1 MIFLLETSQ
10 SMPTQRFREA
20 TPATAER
27 EGRAPAAHRGRRLGS
42 GARRDL
48 RWALQQHPGEHVREV
63 CMHGVKI
70 TFFTQ
75 QAGRAKDSAIA
86 HGQRDTPEPS
96 SQSPEHDTPP
106 LNSRRRR
113 SRRRAQAY
121 YANKA
126 TSRAGTTGAMQI
138 VEDGDNARRTSGA
151 AQATAT
157 PPGVFVFG
165 AGSPPLGT
173 AACTFDGAGTERASA
188 NAAPR
193 VDAGTS
199 GGDRSREASRSGRPR
214 GRGRGRGGS
223 K

>member
-1 MIFLLETSQ
+1 
-10 SMPTQRFREA
+10 
-20 TPATAER
+20 
-27 EGRAPAAHRGRRLGS
+27 
-42 GARRDL
+42 
-48 RWALQQHPGEHVREV
+48 
-63 CMHGVKI
+63 MHGVKI

-75 QAGRAKDSAIA
+75 QAGRAEDSAIA

-138 VEDGDNARRTSGA
+138 VEDGDNARSTSGA

-188 NAAPR
+188 IAAPR

-199 GGDRSREASRSGRPR
+199 GGDRSRYAAVRPAGAAGHAAEVEVAAARNERPQRRARAMRLSLFR
-214 GRGRGRGGS
+214 GFALPAP
-223 K
+223 

>member
-1 MIFLLETSQ
+1 
-10 SMPTQRFREA
+10 MPTQRFREA
-20 TPATAER
+20 APATAER
-27 EGRAPAAHRGRRLGS
+27 DGRAPAAHRGRRLGS

-48 RWALQQHPGEHVREV
+48 RWALRQHPGEHVREV

-126 TSRAGTTGAMQI
+126 TEPRRHDRRDADRRGRRQRTQHEWSSTG
-138 VEDGDNARRTSGA
+138 DSY
-151 AQATAT
+151 
-157 PPGVFVFG
+157 
-165 AGSPPLGT
+165 
-173 AACTFDGAGTERASA
+173 ASWRLRLWRGL
-188 NAAPR
+188 AAPR
-193 VDAGTS
+193 D
-199 GGDRSREASRSGRPR
+199 GGLHFRR
-214 GRGRGRGGS
+214 GRHGASERHCSAARGCGHKRWRPQP
-223 K
+223 

>member
-1 MIFLLETSQ
+1 
-10 SMPTQRFREA
+10 
-20 TPATAER
+20 
-27 EGRAPAAHRGRRLGS
+27 
-42 GARRDL
+42 
-48 RWALQQHPGEHVREV
+48 
-63 CMHGVKI
+63 MHGVKI

-138 VEDGDNARRTSGA
+138 VEEGDNARSTSGA
-151 AQATAT
+151 AQAIAT

-173 AACTFDGAGTERASA
+173 AACTFDGAGTERATA
-188 NAAPR
+188 PNVAAPR

-199 GGDRSREASRSGRPR
+199 GGDRRSRSRRLEMSGHNDGRARCVFRFFGLFPCR
-214 GRGRGRGGS
+214 PPELHRRAGARRSPSMQHIPISPLSSRTAP
-223 K
+223 